1 MDNQQG
7 PPVRHIELWSGL
19 RGSWMGGEFR
29 GARIHVYVW
38 LRPLAVHLKLAQ
50 HCLLSA
56 IPQYK
61 IKSLKKKVISNAPQ
75 CSPPSVIPEAS
86 STPAPSP
93 AVSHLL
99 SVPPL
104 TRSRQP
110 PPWSSLLLLPA
121 PQIQVVFTHHPPNIP
136 TAVCLVSTW

>member
-7 PPVRHIELWSGL
+7 PPVRHMELCSGL
-19 RGSWMGGEFR
+19 RGSWMGGEFG

-61 IKSLKKKVISNAPQ
+61 IKSFKKKKSFRMLLNAPLPLSFQ
-75 CSPPSVIPEAS
+75 KHQAHPL
-86 STPAPSP
+86 
-93 AVSHLL
+93 HLQL
-99 SVPPL
+99 CP
-104 TRSRQP
+104 T
-110 PPWSSLLLLPA
+110 SSLSLPLHDPGNLLPGA
-121 PQIQVVFTHHPPNIP
+121 PCSSSQPLRSKWYSPTTHR
-136 TAVCLVSTW
+136 TSQRLSA